1 MLTRFDPVVP
11 PDYHTASQRGATEH
25 CGGTPHSCGSGA
37 AQFNVLP
44 DKSGV
49 PAETMQLCLSQCQGA
64 ALLDSNSKMALA
76 STPVATYSSRSFAIE
91 KLRFMRR
98 PKGIKT
104 KKSVAKR
111 FKITGTGKVLRRH
124 AGKRHLAQTKSPKR
138 RRRLRS
144 AVVVDATDAYR
155 ITQNL
160 PFSH

>member
-1 MLTRFDPVVP
+1 
-11 PDYHTASQRGATEH
+11 
-25 CGGTPHSCGSGA
+25 
-37 AQFNVLP
+37 
-44 DKSGV
+44 
-49 PAETMQLCLSQCQGA
+49 
-64 ALLDSNSKMALA
+64 
-76 STPVATYSSRSFAIE
+76 
-91 KLRFMRR
+91 MRR

-138 RRRLRS
+138 RRRLRGI
-144 AVVVDATDAYR
+144 VVVDATDTYR